1 MTMSSLRLLH
11 TNART
16 AISLHPAHTPTKQVR
31 SVSVPVLTFLDHF
44 EHALHG
50 LLPRPRQL
58 ELPQRLAQLRHP
70 AQRTS
75 GIQRLQS
82 QAVLR
87 EVQRELLFFLPRSVV
102 DHVAAQTQVETRQR
116 PPHSFPADDR
126 DRRSTANSIRTNKLT
141 STFTC

>member
-1 MTMSSLRLLH
+1 MRCTASFPGRASWICHNDLRSCVTQH
-11 TNART
+11 NA
-16 AISLHPAHTPTKQVR
+16 
-31 SVSVPVLTFLDHF
+31 
-44 EHALHG
+44 
-50 LLPRPRQL
+50 
-58 ELPQRLAQLRHP
+58 
-70 AQRTS
+70 TS

-102 DHVAAQTQVETRQR
+102 DHVAAQPQVETRQR
-116 PPHSFPADDR
+116 PHSFPADDR